1 MATLTPVEQN
11 PFGTPQG
18 GGGRRLSPVQGN
30 PFEAAPLRDRLFD
43 KPEDEALYQT
53 ELAKITEERTRP
65 RAPTPDDEFSP
76 EDLAKNRVM
85 QLRGRELGEQQFE
98 ASRTPLKRVTDAS
111 TFALSAIPRALTG
124 GRHGLGDVAG
134 LVSEEAGETYNQAE
148 ADFARA
154 NRGWLEP
161 VAKVGEAT
169 IGIPFLQSMGGV
181 PGQMLRTSRAAA
193 APVMNRLLP
202 QRAAPRAAPVATPE
216 QAYGPAQR
224 IIDRQAFVDEGIPEF
239 APAFGSKGL
248 ARTGR
253 TIEEVPLVGGTV
265 KVPKTAVEQAM
276 LERQRN
282 VASQAGAAA
291 SQEEVGRISQG
302 GLSRFRGSNLED
314 LERSRVQGLGLTP
327 DRPPAARG
335 GNVTIDR
342 PSQLNTAQMT
352 DDQLKAAAA
361 SRVDLPGSKRS
372 RVEDLTPQEVQKIVS
387 LPARDTSFATKAS
400 ALYKQAEDAVPAL
413 MKSNAAVNPGLIAT
427 RNAGGVAKGLLTQE
441 KSARVSGGVL
451 HGRFG
456 QLVQDLKNPK
466 SNFTLDTLRA
476 ARTEIGRALDS
487 FGQFETGLDRKQLK
501 ALYGSVSDDYQ
512 AGLVALAARARTA
525 ARANRG
531 DQSALATANAA
542 DKALHRYRVADRY
555 YRNGIERMDRFMS
568 VLGADTLEQ
577 ASKRIASYLRENT
590 QNIRSLESMS
600 SSLRPEEWR
609 AVLGN
614 VVEQLGKLTPGAR
627 EAERIFSFE
636 RYATDWAKISQNPRV
651 MALFRRSLGDATV
664 RSLENMGRIAERMK
678 RYESTRNYS
687 GSAYTAGAGASLAM
701 VLTPGAWP
709 LLIAGIAGPGVV
721 GKVITSKAFASWV
734 NSMNRAQVRVGS
746 SVAATKQAARP
757 HLQRLARL
765 AAKEPDLEVAAA
777 MSALGVAIEQQLEA
791 ATRPETSQAQ

>member
-1 MATLTPVEQN
+1 
-11 PFGTPQG
+11 
-18 GGGRRLSPVQGN
+18 
-30 PFEAAPLRDRLFD
+30 
-43 KPEDEALYQT
+43 
-53 ELAKITEERTRP
+53 
-65 RAPTPDDEFSP
+65 
-76 EDLAKNRVM
+76 
-85 QLRGRELGEQQFE
+85 
-98 ASRTPLKRVTDAS
+98 
-111 TFALSAIPRALTG
+111 
-124 GRHGLGDVAG
+124 
-134 LVSEEAGETYNQAE
+134 
-148 ADFARA
+148 
-154 NRGWLEP
+154 
-161 VAKVGEAT
+161 
-169 IGIPFLQSMGGV
+169 
-181 PGQMLRTSRAAA
+181 
-193 APVMNRLLP
+193 
-202 QRAAPRAAPVATPE
+202 
-216 QAYGPAQR
+216 
-224 IIDRQAFVDEGIPEF
+224 
-239 APAFGSKGL
+239 L

-265 KVPKTAVEQAM
+265 KTPKIAVEQAM

-302 GLSRFRGSNLED
+302 GLSRFRGANLED

-327 DRPPAARG
+327 DRPPMARG
-335 GNVTIDR
+335 GNVSIDR

-590 QNIRSLESMS
+590 QNIRSLESMA

-609 AVLGN
+609 SVLGN

-734 NSMNRAQVRVGS
+734 NSLNSAQVQVGS
-746 SVAATKQAARP
+746 SVAATRQAARP
-757 HLQRLARL
+757 HIQRLISL
-765 AAKEPDLEVAAA
+765 AAREPDPEIAGA
-777 MSALGVAIEQQLEA
+777 MSALALAIEQQLDA
-791 ATRPETSQAQ
+791 ASRQQASPAQ

>member
-1 MATLTPVEQN
+1 M
-11 PFGTPQG
+11 
-18 GGGRRLSPVQGN
+18 
-30 PFEAAPLRDRLFD
+30 AAPLRDRLFE
-43 KPEDEALYQT
+43 KPEDEALYKS
-53 ELAKITEERTRP
+53 ELTKIQEDRAKP

-98 ASRTPLKRVTDAS
+98 ESRTPMKRVQDTAAFVAS
-111 TFALSAIPRALTG
+111 APVRALTRG
-124 GRHGLGDVAG
+124 EYGIGDVVGAA
-134 LVSEEAGETYNQAE
+134 SESEGQALTEAEGS
-148 ADFARA
+148 FARA

-161 VAKVGEAT
+161 VAQVGEAA
-169 IGIPFLQSMGGV
+169 IGIPFLNTMGAV
-181 PGQMLRTSRAAA
+181 PGQMMRTAGAATKQFTQ
-193 APVMNRLLP
+193 PVTNRLL
-202 QRAAPRAAPVATPE
+202 RTAPAPTQVATPA
-216 QAYGPAQR
+216 QAYGPVQR
-224 IIDRQAFVDEGIPEF
+224 IMDRQAFVDEGIPEF

-282 VASQAGAAA
+282 IASQAGAAA

-302 GLSRFRGSNLED
+302 GLSRFRGANLED

-327 DRPPAARG
+327 DRPPMARG
-335 GNVTIDR
+335 GNVSIDR

-352 DDQLKAAAA
+352 DDQLKAAAS

-372 RVEDLTPQEVQKIVS
+372 RVEDLTPQEVQRIVS
-387 LPARDTSFATKAS
+387 LPARETSFATKAS

-427 RNAGGVAKGLLTQE
+427 RNAGRVAQGLLSQE

-451 HGRFG
+451 QGRFG
-456 QLVQDLKNPK
+456 NLVQDLKNSK
-466 SNFTLDTLRA
+466 SNFTLDHLRA

-501 ALYGSVSDDYQ
+501 ALYGSISDDYQ
-512 AGLVALAARARTA
+512 SGLVALAARARTV
-525 ARANRG
+525 ARADPGNK
-531 DQSALATANAA
+531 SALATANAA

-555 YRNGIERMDRFMS
+555 YRNGVERMDRFMN

-577 ASKRIASYLRENT
+577 ASKRIASYLKENT
-590 QNIRSLESMS
+590 QNIRSLESMA

-614 VVEQLGKLTPGAR
+614 VVEQIGRLTPGAR

-651 MALFRRSLGDATV
+651 IALFRRSLGDETV

-678 RYESTRNYS
+678 YYESTKNYS
-687 GSAYTAGAGASLAM
+687 GSAYTAGAGAGMAAL
-701 VLTPGAWP
+701 LTPGAWP

-734 NSMNRAQVRVGS
+734 NSLNRAQVQVGS
-746 SVAATKQAARP
+746 SVVATRQAARP
-757 HLQRLARL
+757 HIQRLISL
-765 AAKEPDLEVAAA
+765 AKREPDPEIAGA
-777 MSALGVAIEQQLEA
+777 MSALALALDQQLEA
-791 ATRPETSQAQ
+791 ASRQQASPVQ

>member
-1 MATLTPVEQN
+1 MAEFWENDPVASGQAADWWKN
-11 PFGTPQG
+11 D
-18 GGGRRLSPVQGN
+18 PV
-30 PFEAAPLRDRLFD
+30 AAPLRDRLFE

-53 ELAKITEERTRP
+53 ELAKITEERSKP
-65 RAPTPDDEFSP
+65 RVPTPDDEFSP
-76 EDLAKNRVM
+76 EELAQNRVM
-85 QLRGRELGEQQFE
+85 QLRGREHEQQGFDE
-98 ASRTPLKRVTDAS
+98 SRTPLKRVTDAS
-111 TFALSAIPRALTG
+111 TFTLSAIPRALTG

-181 PGQMLRTSRAAA
+181 PGQMMRTGRAAA
-193 APVMNRLLP
+193 QRYAAPVTNRFAS
-202 QRAAPRAAPVATPE
+202 QRQPGPAPVATPE

-224 IIDRQAFVDEGIPEF
+224 IQDRQAFVDEGIPEF

-282 VASQAGAAA
+282 IASQAGAAA

-302 GLSRFRGSNLED
+302 GLSRFRGANLED

-327 DRPPAARG
+327 DRPPSAQA
-335 GNVTIDR
+335 GNVTINR

-352 DDQLKAAAA
+352 DAQLRAAAE
-361 SRVDLPGSKRS
+361 SRVNLPGSTRS
-372 RVEDLTPQEVQKIVS
+372 RVEDLTPQEVQRIVS

-400 ALYKQAEDAVPAL
+400 ALYRQAEDALPRTMRVNDTA
-413 MKSNAAVNPGLIAT
+413 NPGLLAT
-427 RNAGGVAKGLLTQE
+427 RNSQRVVNGMLRQE
-441 KSARVSGGVL
+441 QSASISGGVL
-451 HGRFG
+451 EGRFG
-456 QLVQDLKNPK
+456 QLVQRLANPR
-466 SNFTLDTLRA
+466 SNFTLDSMRA
-476 ARTEIGRALDS
+476 ARTEVGRALSS
-487 FGQFETGLDRKQLK
+487 FGEFDVRLDRTQLKQL
-501 ALYGSVSDDYQ
+501 YGAISGDYQ
-512 AGLVALAARARTA
+512 SGLVALAARARRG
-525 ARANRG
+525 ARDGSVPVSVANEADR
-531 DQSALATANAA
+531 ALQ
-542 DKALHRYRVADRY
+542 RYRVADRY
-555 YRNGIERMDRFMS
+555 FRNGIERMDRFMS

-614 VVEQLGKLTPGAR
+614 VVEQLGRLTPGAR
-627 EAERIFSFE
+627 EAERVFSFE

-651 MALFRRSLGDATV
+651 LALFRRSLGNETV

-678 RYESTRNYS
+678 YYETTKNYS
-687 GSAYTAGAGASLAM
+687 GSAYTAGAGAGMAAL
-701 VLTPGAWP
+701 LTPGAWP

-734 NSMNRAQVRVGS
+734 NSLNRAQVRVGS
-746 SVAATKQAARP
+746 SVTATKQAARP

-765 AAKEPDLEVAAA
+765 AAKEPDPEVAAA
-777 MSALGVAIEQQLEA
+777 MSALGIAIEQQLEA
-791 ATRPETSQAQ
+791 ATRQQTSPAQ